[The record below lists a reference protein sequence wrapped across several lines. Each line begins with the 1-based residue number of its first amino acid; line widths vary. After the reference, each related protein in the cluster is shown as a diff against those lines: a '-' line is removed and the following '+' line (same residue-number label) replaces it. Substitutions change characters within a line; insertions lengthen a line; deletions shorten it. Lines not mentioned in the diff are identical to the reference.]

1 MTTSGR
7 VHRSPLALALLW
19 DYQDGYS
26 AGVPRW
32 VQRALLSGLAW
43 LARRAGYERRLPP
56 VA

>member
-7 VHRSPLALALLW
+7 VPRSPLALALLW

-32 VQRALLSGLAW
+32 VQRALLGGLAW